1 MKLQEKKNVFDGV
14 PFKLAFLTNKVRN
27 KERNE

>member
-1 MKLQEKKNVFDGV
+1 MDIGQCHEAEEKYFHENN
-14 PFKLAFLTNKVRN
+14 LTNKVRN